1 MRLAPDD
8 EAVDE
13 AIEQLELRLAA
24 FRKMRGGTRRWR
36 KEDIHYT
43 EVLLDYARER
53 RNRQGRYQGYDVG
66 TSRIKVMQDFIARY
80 GRGPS
85 EIIFKGGVVL
95 AGPITK
101 EEKERS

>member
-43 EVLLDYARER
+43 EVLLGYARER
-53 RNRQGRYQGYDVG
+53 RNRQGRYQLYNAG
-66 TSRIKVMQDFIARY
+66 TSPAEVKEAFFDHY
-80 GRGPS
+80 GYTPK
-85 EIIFKGGVVL
+85 EIITKAGAVL